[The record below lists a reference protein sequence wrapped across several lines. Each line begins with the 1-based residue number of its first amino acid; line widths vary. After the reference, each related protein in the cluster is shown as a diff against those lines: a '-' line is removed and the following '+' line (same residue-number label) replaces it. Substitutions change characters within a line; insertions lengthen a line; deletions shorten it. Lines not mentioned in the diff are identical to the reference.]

1 MAAEKFS
8 KILPSRRPRLPRT
21 APQKH
26 GIANQWPTSLVW
38 QTVLLPTQK
47 HAPPRKARKN
57 GCNILI
63 LCYTTSRQVSTPC
76 PSAAC
81 GVRSALRRSLNKKW
95 EAFTMKKMTV
105 QHLTTAAVVG
115 AAYAVLS
122 LFGSVF
128 GVTFGTVQCRFSE
141 ALCVLPFFFP
151 ETVWGLFAGC
161 LITNLLSPYGLVD
174 IVVGSLA
181 TLLAAFLTSKC
192 GKKWLAPLPPVV
204 CNGLLVGG
212 MLAWEQVGFTGAF
225 GVAFLANG
233 ASVAAGEALACYGL
247 GALLLWRL
255 PRMAFFKN
263 RMRRE

>member
-1 MAAEKFS
+1 MG
-8 KILPSRRPRLPRT
+8 PVCRLPHHQS
-21 APQKH
+21 PQ
-26 GIANQWPTSLVW
+26 PL
-38 QTVLLPTQK
+38 
-47 HAPPRKARKN
+47 
-57 GCNILI
+57 
-63 LCYTTSRQVSTPC
+63 
-76 PSAAC
+76 
-81 GVRSALRRSLNKKW
+81 
-95 EAFTMKKMTV
+95 
-105 QHLTTAAVVG
+105 
-115 AAYAVLS
+115 
-122 LFGSVF
+122 
-128 GVTFGTVQCRFSE
+128 
-141 ALCVLPFFFP
+141 
-151 ETVWGLFAGC
+151 
-161 LITNLLSPYGLVD
+161 
-174 IVVGSLA
+174 GSLA